1 VRKGTAARN
10 FNNGLEKMSNIFH
23 NDSSENPLT
32 LIRQTLKVLPDD
44 DGQVV
49 ATFTTNRG
57 KGSGAQ
63 VLPFAQF
70 REAVQVLKEAA
81 SNGIPEIPEQEN
93 LPAAEVIRRTIQI
106 EDGMVSFRVKSGKGA
121 KPARISVA
129 DFQQVVELL
138 ASTVDAVESA
148 GKSLT
153 K

>member
-1 VRKGTAARN
+1 
-10 FNNGLEKMSNIFH
+10 MSNIFS
-23 NDSSENPLT
+23 NESSENPLT
-32 LIRQTLKVLPDD
+32 LIRQTLKVQPDD

-70 REAVQVLKEAA
+70 REAVQVLKDAA
-81 SNGIPEIPEQEN
+81 TSGIPEIAEEGN

-106 EDGMVSFRVKSGKGA
+106 EDGVVSFRVKSGKGA

-129 DFQQVVELL
+129 DFQQVVDLL
-138 ASTVDAVESA
+138 TSTVDAVEAA
-148 GKSLT
+148 GKSLS